1 MRHKYRYHNR
11 TKHLSS
17 SLLSTTHKPLPE
29 DPSPLAPVFLNPI
42 RLAYSTSSLFVTPSP
57 LAQLALLL
65 LGLNFAILTL
75 KSSSIEIGLIG
86 PNSSSGFRVACRS
99 RAARSS
105 GDSAQSGR
113 LKSVDFSESSES
125 EYLTGQYLALSEV
138 RIDLLAVD
146 VRQDDILRLGVEC
159 LIIQLSLQSHTLL
172 LQHIRRTAGPS
183 RDMRP
188 LRMWMRASHS

>member
-1 MRHKYRYHNR
+1 MRHKYRYRIPSPHSDPRHDYN
-11 TKHLSS
+11 
-17 SLLSTTHKPLPE
+17 PLPD

-65 LGLNFAILTL
+65 LGLNLLILTL
-75 KSSSIEIGLIG
+75 NSSSIEIGLIG
-86 PNSSSGFRVACRS
+86 PNSSSGFRVDCLS

-125 EYLTGQYLALSEV
+125 EYQSCQY
-138 RIDLLAVD
+138 ILLA
-146 VRQDDILRLGVEC
+146 
-159 LIIQLSLQSHTLL
+159 
-172 LQHIRRTAGPS
+172 
-183 RDMRP
+183 
-188 LRMWMRASHS
+188 